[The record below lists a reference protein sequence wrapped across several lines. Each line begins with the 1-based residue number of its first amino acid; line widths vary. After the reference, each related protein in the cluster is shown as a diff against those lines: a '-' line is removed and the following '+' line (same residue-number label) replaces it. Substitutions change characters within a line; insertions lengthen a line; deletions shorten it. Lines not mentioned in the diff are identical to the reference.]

1 MTSSP
6 PITAHLGAGE
16 VDPGGLL
23 QRVLGVGVLEE
34 VQQVL
39 QQALHR
45 AGAVKVSDRYLGVDI
60 SSCSHSIS
68 ALTADGWSRDR
79 HLS

>member
-45 AGAVKVSDRYLGVDI
+45 AGAVKVSDI
-60 SSCSHSIS
+60 
-68 ALTADGWSRDR
+68 
-79 HLS
+79 

>member
-39 QQALHR
+39 QQAVHG
-45 AGAVKVSDRYLGVDI
+45 AGAEEVS
-60 SSCSHSIS
+60 
-68 ALTADGWSRDR
+68 TKFRDNFHKIWR
-79 HLS
+79 RCLQSPY

>member
-6 PITAHLGAGE
+6 PIAAHLGAGE

-39 QQALHR
+39 QQTVHR
-45 AGAVKVSDRYLGVDI
+45 AGAEEVS
-60 SSCSHSIS
+60 
-68 ALTADGWSRDR
+68 TKFRDYF
-79 HLS
+79 H

>member
-45 AGAVKVSDRYLGVDI
+45 AGAVKVSTKFRLQI
-60 SSCSHSIS
+60 
-68 ALTADGWSRDR
+68 AF
-79 HLS
+79 